1 MAGETVSGAVP
12 HPKPRVTARR
22 SLWRLITSTVGACF
36 RYRVTG
42 LAGEAAFFAI
52 LSLPPLIFGLAGTIG
67 YIAGRYDSIEVD
79 ELEADILSRASDA
92 LNQNTVDEVIRPTL
106 NSVLEGGRI
115 EFTLLGFV
123 IALWS
128 GSRALHVL
136 IDTITLM
143 YGLGGRRGIVRTR
156 ILSFTLYVIALF
168 IGIVVVPLVLLGPD
182 IVQEELSGQL
192 GWVRYLYWPTVVFL
206 SIAFLTSLYHL
217 SVPVRTPWRY
227 DLPGAVFT
235 LIAWIGLSYL
245 LRWVLE
251 NSVNTSSIYGPLA
264 APIAVLIWLYVLS
277 ITVLIGAAL
286 NAAFDRVYPD
296 TATARARLELLR
308 RLRER
313 VTQSRGRDEQ
323 LPEELEG
330 EKLDGV
336 LMDDELAERTQR
348 VIEDARQQRAR
359 GRKPGARRS

>member
-12 HPKPRVTARR
+12 HPKPRVTARQT
-22 SLWRLITSTVGACF
+22 LWRLITSTVSSCF

-52 LSLPPLIFGLAGTIG
+52 LSLPPLIFGLAGSIG
-67 YIAGRYDSIEVD
+67 YIGDRYDQSLVEELREDIITRAGDVLTPETVNKVIE
-79 ELEADILSRASDA
+79 
-92 LNQNTVDEVIRPTL
+92 PTL
-106 NSVLEGGRI
+106 ADVVDGRI
-115 EFTLLGFV
+115 EFALLGFL

-143 YGLGGRRGIVRTR
+143 YGLGGRRGIIRTR
-156 ILSFTLYVIALF
+156 VLSFVLYFVGLF
-168 IGIVVVPLVLLGPD
+168 IGVVVVPLVLLGPD
-182 IVQEELSGQL
+182 IVQAELSGRWD
-192 GWVRYLYWPTVVFL
+192 WVNYLYWPTVVVL
-206 SIAFLTSLYHL
+206 SIAFLTTLYHL

-235 LIAWIGLSYL
+235 LVAWILLSYL

-251 NSVNTSSIYGPLA
+251 NSVNTSSIYGPLS
-264 APIAVLIWLYVLS
+264 APIAVLIWLYILS

-296 TATARARLELLR
+296 SATSRARVELVGR
-308 RLRER
+308 MRER
-313 VTQSRGRDEQ
+313 VAQARLRDAG
-323 LPEELEG
+323 LDEELD
-330 EKLDGV
+330 EKELDGV
-336 LMDDELAERTQR
+336 LMDDEIAERTHR
-348 VIEDARQQRAR
+348 VLEDARQRR
-359 GRKPGARRS
+359 GRGGKPGAPRS